1 MVFCSLLPLAPEPR
15 AKISPSAF
23 NFCYWNTQLSMH
35 DTKIVS
41 AVPHRRQKTFI
52 FPVEIFVVLLLIV
65 VNAIFVMSEMAIV
78 SVRKVR
84 LQQMASQGDARARV
98 ALELA
103 NSPNQLLGTVQI
115 GITLLAILSGAF
127 GESIIAREIVVLLN
141 FIPSIEPYREA
152 IASVSAVLIITYL
165 TLVIGELVPKRLA
178 LNNPE
183 HIASAVARPMQLL
196 SVITSPIVHLLSLS
210 TDRVVRLLGM
220 RPSTDP
226 QITEEEIKVLIEQG
240 TEAGTFEE
248 AEQDMLNRV
257 FKLSD
262 RRVSALMTPRP
273 DIIWLDLDDSP
284 DKNRQIMV
292 DHAHG
297 QFPVCQGELDTVLGI
312 VQVNDL
318 LSRCLTNQPLDL
330 TASLRRPLYV
340 PESTPGLKILE
351 LFKQS
356 GTHIAIVVDEYGV
369 IQGLV
374 TLNDILEEIVGDIPS
389 IDALDEPQAV
399 QREDGS
405 WLVDGM
411 LSVEEFFEL
420 FEMQELPREQRGNY
434 HTMGGFVVTQLGRI
448 PNAADH
454 FEWQGMRFEV
464 MDMDGNRVDKVL
476 VVPIA
481 PKRRQS
487 SVED

>member
-1 MVFCSLLPLAPEPR
+1 MQCAETSDQR
-15 AKISPSAF
+15 I
-23 NFCYWNTQLSMH
+23 LS
-35 DTKIVS
+35 
-41 AVPHRRQKTFI
+41 
-52 FPVEIFVVLLLIV
+52 FPVEIFLVLLLTI

-84 LQQMASQGDARARV
+84 LQQMANQGDAKARV

-103 NSPNQLLGTVQI
+103 NAPNQLLATVQV
-115 GITLLAILSGAF
+115 GITLLVILSGAF
-127 GESIIAREIVVLLN
+127 GESVIARRVVPLLN
-141 FIPSIEPYREA
+141 LIPWLQPYSET
-152 IASVSAVLIITYL
+152 IASVIAIVAITCL
-165 TLVIGELVPKRLA
+165 TLIIGELVPKRLA

-183 HIASAVARPMQLL
+183 RIASAVAPSMQVL
-196 SVITSPIVHLLSLS
+196 SKFASPIVHLLSLA
-210 TDRVVRLLGM
+210 TDAVLRLLGM
-220 RPSTDP
+220 RPSTEP
-226 QITEEEIKVLIEQG
+226 QVTEEEIKVLIEQG

-257 FKLSD
+257 FRLGD

-273 DIIWLDLDDSP
+273 DIIWLDLDDSAEI
-284 DKNRQIMV
+284 NRQIMV
-292 DHAHG
+292 DNPHG
-297 QFPVCQGELDTVLGI
+297 QFPVCQGELDSVLGI

-318 LSRCLTNQPLDL
+318 LSRCLTNQPIDL
-330 TASLRRPLYV
+330 TATLQRPLYV
-340 PESTPGLKILE
+340 PENTPALKILE

-389 IDALDEPQAV
+389 IDEIDEPQAV

-411 LSVEEFFEL
+411 LPVEDFFEL
-420 FEMQELPREQRGNY
+420 FEIPELPKEQRGNY
-434 HTMGGFVVTQLGRI
+434 HTMGGFVVTHLGRI
-448 PNAADH
+448 PTATDH

-476 VVPIA
+476 VLPIA
-481 PKRRQS
+481 NKRTDT
-487 SVED
+487 VN